1 MKYPEGFFRMAAAGR
16 VIFCFHCSACNITYT
31 DIAQS
36 SQVPCCG
43 KKKSYDGKDG
53 IPTVEYGTQRGAAVD
68 LSSPVRIA
76 GRILGIVD

>member
-1 MKYPEGFFRMAAAGR
+1 MNYPEGFFHLAAAGR
-16 VIFCFHCSACNITYT
+16 VILCFHCSACNITYR
-31 DIAQS
+31 DIARGA
-36 SQVPCCG
+36 QVPCCG
-43 KKKSYDGKDG
+43 KQKSYDGKE